1 MNAMSCD
8 YRTHGNL
15 EAGSARAKRPR
26 PVARSG
32 PEGAKRGWA
41 RRRNRAWDS
50 LRSVTGFA
58 RGDTARAAKSPP
70 LAAALGT
77 LLFLGLSAPSSAD
90 AAVLVSN
97 VGKDSSGT
105 RDVGAN
111 DYAQAFDTGD
121 NPGGYYLESIVLDF
135 NAAPT
140 GSATLTVTVRAD
152 SSSGPSATVLYTLT
166 NPTLAAGLNEFE
178 APSNARLSA
187 NTTYHVVASYNADSG
202 GPSWN
207 RVLLNSGLDAGAA
220 SGWEIDAP
228 YLIKDRDDAAGEWQ
242 EQSNQRA
249 IKIQVK
255 GNNAATGEPTIAGF
269 AQVGNTL
276 TAGTGMIADRDGL
289 PATFDFQWV
298 RVDGGTET
306 DITGATSSTYT
317 PVTADLSQTLKVKVS
332 FTDRQSNEEMV
343 TSAATAAVVEA
354 PPACDADAHWCA
366 LLTVGL
372 GKGPGDANWSG
383 GYCHPASGRC
393 TTMTAWGALND
404 DDFTWDS
411 VDYTVE
417 SLRWGTGVSRN
428 AHLTL
433 NRDFPG
439 TGLPRLTLE
448 VDGHE
453 FDLSDAGRGNNQDNV
468 DNNYK
473 WDVPAA
479 LKGYAAGRAVRVELF
494 ANTPATGVPV
504 VMGRAQVGATLTA
517 STASIQ
523 DADGLGTFSYQWSR
537 EDEDG
542 SNPEEISGAT
552 SATYELV
559 AADNEKR
566 VRVKVSFT
574 DGEGYAEE
582 LTSAAFP
589 SQGTV
594 AMAPPEMVDPTALWS
609 ATLTPVTLGSDVG
622 CFSTGE
628 NDEDCSFSSVL
639 SDDDFTFDSTTYSFS
654 QIFLNSGTLTLVFDK
669 SLPSAASGWEFTVT
683 ESGSTTTLDFSD
695 DTDSDNDRVAFA
707 STGLSWSAGDTISL
721 AMSIPGTGD
730 VTPPTLESSNISS
743 TGDSLTLVFNE
754 NLDVPNPPPVSALV
768 VKADGSQI
776 TATYDGIVL
785 REYYLTLSPVVGK
798 GRTVTVSYFDPTS
811 ANDPNALQDAAG
823 NDVATFEN
831 VSVTN
836 NSEANNPATGAPG
849 ISGTPQ
855 VGHELTASTGDIMD
869 LDGLMGA
876 TYVYQWVRVDADGTS
891 NPTNIGGATSSTYT
905 LATADQGKT
914 IKVKVT
920 FQDEEGNDEALTSDA
935 YPPGTDTV
943 TADTTRPTLSTAT
956 VNDDSL
962 VLTYSENL
970 DTNST
975 PASTAFAVTVAGSAR
990 SLATTNPVTVSGD
1003 TVTLT
1008 LASDVMEGETVT
1020 VSYTVPGTN
1029 PIQDPQGNDAAALTN
1044 EAVTNLTIA
1053 LPDITIEADRPTATG
1068 ANDVIRYTLERDGP
1082 TTSALTVTVT
1092 LAAPAGNDW
1101 GLDSDDLNP
1110 DVTFGAGA
1118 DTEVL
1123 VVSLA
1128 PTGFAN
1134 IGFDNDAGFDG
1145 PLTATLGAVAGYDT
1159 TDTAVVDIVAVPAPR
1174 WFARLVGHPYRF
1186 TEDGGSQEV
1195 EVEVYAADP
1204 AMPAPSFLPS
1214 GTGASVEVGVTAFL
1228 PGTATVYD
1236 INTMVGDYVL
1246 PSAGRTQFPPSVFSV
1261 GEGRVQ
1267 RGRVR
1272 IPIEILQDTLIEG
1285 DETFSVD
1292 LSNSPLM
1299 PLRAVRYVDPGGT
1312 PRDGS
1317 ASYPH
1322 VVTIVDDDFG
1332 VTGVALTSTPGVSAD
1347 TYGVGDEIRF
1357 TVTFNKAATVT
1368 GTPTLTFRMGASG
1381 SEADRTA
1388 SYQSGSGTNE
1398 LVFSYTVAAADSD
1411 SDGVSV
1417 LAGTT
1422 TNNTFS
1428 FPTGAHIRYGA
1439 TDAVL
1444 LHDALAADSGHKVDG
1459 TMSPAGAPTAPTKL
1473 TATAVGANRIDL
1485 EWNTPSSMG
1494 GSDIEGYKIE
1504 WSADGNAPWTEETAN
1519 TGNTDTTYSDTGLA
1533 SATTRHYR
1541 VSAINDTLTG
1551 PVSNVAHATTEAGV
1565 PGTPTALSATARD
1578 ADPTDGETEIE
1589 LSWTEPGEMGD
1600 SDISGYR
1607 IEYSADG
1614 NEPWMEL
1621 EATTGSTATT
1631 YIDDE
1636 LPSETTRHYRVSAVN
1651 DQGAGGPSN
1660 TDSATTDDIA
1670 GPVLLSAGTD
1680 HGQLTLRFD
1689 EELDTASA
1697 NAPPKSAFTV
1707 TADGVPLDFG
1717 TVEALTAPDAYL
1729 VTLAG
1734 LSPQVRRGQTAVV
1747 TYTDPSA
1754 NDDTA
1759 AIQDDDGNDAAS
1771 FTTGS
1776 DDIPA
1781 VTNSS
1786 TLDPVVP
1793 GKVPSLTAEAG
1804 TDGTSIVLSW
1814 ERPADNGGRVIS
1826 SYRIE
1831 VCETSCDQDA
1841 SWTAAVETHDE
1852 MENGAIVLSYEH
1864 TVPAGAT
1871 REYRVAARNSVDLGA
1886 WSDPPTIGQAV
1897 HPGAP
1902 GKPTGLTAEGRLPTT
1917 PNGTTLVKLSWDAPS
1932 DIGESEITGYR
1943 VEFSET
1949 IDPPSWEHVFT
1960 TRSTSTIHS
1969 PLPSEA
1975 TRHYRVFAINDQGR
1989 SLPSDVVTET
1999 TPDIAAPVPES
2010 ASVPTAGTSVVIT
2023 FDEALDETTA
2033 NLPQRERFTLTS
2045 ADGAVFIPAS
2055 VAVSGKTATVWLDG
2069 TSALIRTGQTLT
2081 LAYTDHTTG
2090 DDARGVVQDD
2100 DGNDAAAFTVGA
2112 GETVTIT
2119 NGSTQPVTEPGEPR
2133 NVRAESGG
2141 EDRIV
2146 ITWDAPIETGGRDIT
2161 GYEVFVGPD
2170 DGNVTTSLVSGHTT
2184 KNSAGRFEYVHDGLS
2199 VGDQRW
2205 YTVHA
2210 TNSGGHVGAGSP
2222 PVLGTVDKKGDVEL
2236 SVDAASVAEGG
2247 TVTWTVTATTD
2258 EGEAPGSGLPMQV
2271 TVTSADGTATAP
2283 DDYASVDETVTI
2295 TAGDFTQTTIDG
2307 ATAYVAT
2314 KTGTIAIVNDVVVEG
2329 EQGFTVAMEVASG
2342 GTGWVTGTDEVEV
2355 AIEDSDAWSVAVEAS
2370 PAAIVEGETRE
2381 IRLTARIMHVEAG
2394 GTPSVP
2400 ESGTCVLPF
2409 DVRVGLEVGGTATGE
2424 GTDYTLEGST
2434 PEREIE
2440 ACAAA
2445 AEWRVTLT
2453 ALVDTVDDDAE
2464 TVTFTPVIGGS
2475 PVIEPVS
2482 LDASSVTIGEEP
2494 GVVLGV
2500 AALGVEEGESA
2511 SYTVILTS
2519 RPSGT
2524 VTITPSVMGDM
2535 DVTVS
2540 PSSIRFDGDNWS
2552 LPQSVTVRAA
2562 HDEDDEDD
2570 AATVSH
2576 QISGADYGA
2585 VTVGSVGVNVR
2596 DDDKSFGEL
2605 RVHLTGGRDG
2615 GRSSPVPTIHHGE
2628 TFRIGLV
2635 WSETRTWPW
2644 AEPHRAVGADRAIR
2658 VTGGTVKPVVTP
2670 GYNAWTQ
2677 HVLILEFTPDSAGS
2691 DVTLVLEPLDCS
2703 SPDPQRPNPRALC
2716 ARLNNGNGAI
2726 TGLAERVRYTVHGID
2741 SVPAAPTN
2749 LLIEAEDQLAG
2760 DGVTVT
2766 GTALFAVFDPP
2777 APGAERWRVE
2787 AQAAGGGW
2795 SGPRVWRGDRR
2806 GTRYPYRARMGGL
2819 AADGAWE
2826 IRARWENRYG
2836 AGPWAEAET
2845 TDAPALAA
2853 PRNVQVAQG
2862 AQGRSASLTWSPPAG
2877 SSGQV
2882 ARYQYRLGWDA
2893 ASWAEGWRAIPD
2905 SGPGAANEA
2914 SYTVHGVEQ
2923 SWSVEASIRAV
2934 DRSGRA
2940 GTPSAVVRVPAA
2952 APTVLEGGVRVTSD
2966 PGRDGRYAIGD
2977 AIDVGVRMSRPVVLE
2992 GAGTGFNF
3000 DRQRGEWIHEAGID
3014 SGSGPTVTL
3023 EIGDRR
3029 PAARLVRIGGVAG
3042 ADVPGSVSGDTLH
3055 FRYTVQGNDED
3066 MDGIRIPSG
3075 GLSLNGSELV
3085 DANDADTAARFSLG
3099 EAIAFPGH
3107 LVQGVPAQVEKIER
3121 VGHQVWVYFTQD
3133 LTPVTLVPHL
3143 RNGAIGDQ
3151 FRVEFPSSGSS
3162 GGDVTDARIVRGR
3175 GWGSNCRRGETGCKA
3190 VRLTT
3195 RSRAR
3200 ADETMTIAYVPNA
3213 HHPKYRL
3220 RDLAGNEAK
3229 AFGRT
3234 TAVPLGAGD
3243 SPVMSVSDAEGY
3255 EQIAHLR
3262 TLHFNVKLIPAATR
3276 EVTVRYT
3283 TQDGRV
3289 DGDQLAARGY
3299 LSATENV
3306 DYRKESGTLVF
3317 RPGDTGHPVRVEI
3330 IDDGIE
3336 DGGEV
3341 FALVLSDLTGPATF
3355 GDSVGQ
3361 GLIHNHEVLTAT
3373 FEEVPEDHDGASA
3386 FSLELAFNEPVTADA
3401 DTVKGA
3407 LTVTGGEATTVTAVG
3422 TDAKRFELTV
3432 TPAGTD
3438 AVTVAIG
3445 PELDCTATNAVCTAE
3460 DIGLERRFEA
3470 TIAHDGSAALAA
3482 PTVAGVPQVG
3492 ATLEASFAETP
3503 GGTLTWQWLRGEE
3516 EIAGAD
3522 AATYAPV
3529 AADVGSQLAV
3539 RVSRGEETAV
3549 SAPTA
3554 PVWPAPANP
3563 ALAPGEEELL
3573 STTLTLGASD
3583 EFPLRMGGYNRF
3595 VGGPFGEM
3603 DETSFDE
3610 GARRHV
3616 VEMVMLNELGRFVLA
3631 TQGPLPPAAGLV
3643 VYWNAHRINGLEA
3656 KQAVPGRDMLAGP
3669 SGIPRETYL
3678 ALADGTAEG
3687 VKVAVSVRRTH
3698 AVVSVTGA
3706 SVTSGPGDNGTWDE
3720 DETIDAQVRFSAPVT
3735 VSGGPPTL
3743 AVMLDGNRREAA
3755 YSSGSGTDT
3764 LTFAWT
3770 VTEADAGAKRARVA
3784 SNGLALNGA
3793 TLSAGSN
3800 TVVDIGFAVAPWV
3813 TTVAIAPDASGDRE
3827 WTEGEIIEAELT
3839 FSEPVTVADASPW
3852 IEIRIGGFAH
3862 PGTLGYA
3869 SGSGSATLVFSTEV
3883 PAGANGFTGLAV
3895 VADSLEA
3902 NGVSIVSAASGL
3914 AAELGHDGTEPTAA
3928 PGESGATEPLTAA
3941 FHDVPQSHDGTAFTL
3956 ELRFGEPVPS
3966 GAAAPG
3972 AFIATGATVG
3982 AVSAQDDRTWSVT
3995 VTPDGAASAVTVTL
4009 PARDCTETGA
4019 VCTAD
4024 GRGLESDVS
4033 ASVAALP
4040 GETPFRVA
4048 LEGLPEEHDGAS
4060 DIVFRVVFNKR
4071 PAGFSYTVLRDQT
4084 LDIRQGGTRLTPAV
4098 RRVLSGEDRNTE
4110 WRVTVTPDGKEDV
4123 TVAIGPFSQC
4133 SDAGA
4138 ICTESQEVV
4147 SNDIDETILGPPG
4160 LTVDDARVYE
4170 APGATV
4176 DFVVRLGRASRSTVH
4191 VDYATSD
4198 GTRENAA
4205 TAGEDYAEKSGTLA
4219 FAPGET
4225 EHTVSVLVYQDG
4237 HDEGEETFTLTLSN
4251 PQGGNAW
4258 LADATATGTIENSDA
4273 MPRAW
4278 LARFGR
4284 TVAEQM
4290 VDAVDARFAA
4300 GRTAGVEM
4308 TLAGQPLAGASPEEI
4323 EALEERE
4330 AEKRLE
4336 AFAERLKGVTGEDD
4350 EAGNDERALT
4360 GRDFL
4365 TASAFTLTA
4374 GTAEGGYGAVWGR
4387 GAASRFDGREG
4398 ELSLEGEV
4406 TSVMLGADFTR
4417 DAGTLGLALT
4427 HSRGE
4432 GSYQGEGEGEVS
4444 STLTGLYPYG
4454 RWEVSPRV
4462 SVWGVA
4468 GYGAGALTLTPEGQD
4483 PLETDMNLMMGAVGA
4498 RAVALEAPAEGG
4510 VELSV
4515 TSDAMAVRTRSE
4527 AETGERG
4534 NLAEAQADVTRLRL
4548 GLEGTWRGV
4557 GTDGG
4562 ATFVPTF
4569 EVGVRHDAG
4578 DAETGFGLD
4587 VGGGLA
4593 WAHPRVGLSADVR
4606 ARALLTHESDGF
4618 GERGLSGSLGFDP
4631 RPGSDRG
4638 FAMTLTQTMGAQASG
4653 GMDALLGHRH
4663 LEGLGAGDE
4672 GGLEGRRLE
4681 LRAGYGFAV
4690 FGDRFTA
4697 KPEAGLGLSNGHRE
4711 LSLGWRLGLARS
4723 GPVTMELGLEATRRE
4738 AANDDGPAPV
4748 NALMLRGTL
4757 RW

>member
-1 MNAMSCD
+1 MNATTCE
-8 YRTHGNL
+8 YRTHGDS
-15 EAGSARAKRPR
+15 EAGSGRAKRPG
-26 PVARSG
+26 PVAGSG
-32 PEGAKRGWA
+32 PEGAKRGWLGRTIA
-41 RRRNRAWDS
+41 A
-50 LRSVTGFA
+50 LRTGA
-58 RGDTARAAKSPP
+58 GLGLLV
-70 LAAALGT
+70 LAAAVALPT
-77 LLFLGLSAPSSAD
+77 P
-90 AAVLVSN
+90 VQ
-97 VGKDSSGT
+97 
-105 RDVGAN
+105 
-111 DYAQAFDTGD
+111 AQ
-121 NPGGYYLESIVLDF
+121 
-135 NAAPT
+135 
-140 GSATLTVTVRAD
+140 
-152 SSSGPSATVLYTLT
+152 
-166 NPTLAAGLNEFE
+166 
-178 APSNARLSA
+178 
-187 NTTYHVVASYNADSG
+187 
-202 GPSWN
+202 
-207 RVLLNSGLDAGAA
+207 
-220 SGWEIDAP
+220 
-228 YLIKDRDDAAGEWQ
+228 
-242 EQSNQRA
+242 
-249 IKIQVK
+249 
-255 GNNAATGEPTIAGF
+255 NNAATGEPTIAGF
-269 AQVGNTL
+269 PQVGNTL
-276 TAGTGMIADRDGL
+276 TAGIGMIADPDGL
-289 PATFDFQWV
+289 PATFPGDYDFQWV

-354 PPACDADAHWCA
+354 PAACDADAHWCA
-366 LLTVGL
+366 LLTMGVTGL
-372 GKGPGDANWSG
+372 PSNENRAG
-383 GYCHPASGRC
+383 GYCDPASSRC
-393 TTMTAWGALND
+393 TAATAWGGLND
-404 DDFTWDS
+404 DDFTLDS
-411 VDYTVE
+411 VAYKVE
-417 SLRWGTGVSRN
+417 SLRWATGTGSSDSL
-428 AHLTL
+428 HLEL
-433 NRDFPG
+433 DRDFPG
-439 TGLPRLTLE
+439 ANLPRLTLQ

-453 FDLSDAGRGNNQDNV
+453 FDLSDASRGNSNNDV

-473 WDVPAA
+473 WDVPAV
-479 LKGYAAGRAVRVELF
+479 LESYAAGRAVRVELF
-494 ANTPATGVPV
+494 ANTPATGAPV

-542 SNPEEISGAT
+542 SNPEEISAAT

-559 AADNEKR
+559 AADNDKR
-566 VRVKVSFT
+566 VRIKVSFT

-594 AMAPPEMVDPTALWS
+594 AMAPPEMTDPSELWS
-609 ATLTPVTLGSDVG
+609 ATLNAKDLVGGLVG
-622 CFSTGE
+622 CDNVGSNQCTQT
-628 NDEDCSFSSVL
+628 SVL
-639 SDDDFTFDSTTYSFS
+639 SDNDFTFDSTTYTIE
-654 QIFLNSGTLTLVFDK
+654 QIYVLSGSLAARFDTA
-669 SLPSAASGWEFTVT
+669 LPSAASGWELRVT
-683 ESGSTTTLDFSD
+683 EGGTTTTLSFSD
-695 DTDSDNDRVAFA
+695 DTDSRDAFVSWG
-707 STGLSWSAGDTISL
+707 STGLSWSQGDAISL
-721 AMSIPGTGD
+721 AIWEEATD
-730 VTPPTLESSNISS
+730 ETPPTLESSDISS

-785 REYYLTLSPVVGK
+785 REYYLDLSPVVGK
-798 GRTVTVSYFDPTS
+798 GRTVTVTYFDPTS

-831 VSVTN
+831 VAVTN
-836 NSEANNPATGAPG
+836 DSEANNPATGAPG
-849 ISGTPQ
+849 ISGTAQ

-876 TYVYQWVRVDADGTS
+876 TYAYQWIRVDSDGTS
-891 NPTNIGGATSSTYT
+891 NPTDIGGATSSTYT

-914 IKVKVT
+914 IKVRVT

-956 VNDDSL
+956 VNDASL

-990 SLATTNPVTVSGD
+990 SLAGTNPVRISGN

-1044 EAVTNLTIA
+1044 EAVTNLTID

-1110 DVTFGAGA
+1110 EVTFGAGE
-1118 DTEVL
+1118 DTKVL

-1128 PTGFAN
+1128 PTGHSN
-1134 IGFDNDAGFDG
+1134 IGFDNSAGFDG
-1145 PLTATLGAVAGYDT
+1145 PLTATLGAVTGYDT
-1159 TDTAVVDIVAVPAPR
+1159 RDTAVVNVVAVPAPR
-1174 WFARLVGHPYRF
+1174 WFAQLVGHPYRF

-1195 EVEVYAADP
+1195 EVEVYAAEA

-1214 GTGASVEVGVTAFL
+1214 GTGASVEVGLTTVSPA
-1228 PGTATVYD
+1228 TATPYD
-1236 INTMVGDYVL
+1236 INTMVGDYRL

-1261 GEGRVQ
+1261 GEGGVQ

-1272 IPIEILQDTLIEG
+1272 VPIEILQDTLIEG

-1292 LSNSPLM
+1292 LTNSPLM

-1317 ASYPH
+1317 ATYPH

-1332 VTGVALTSTPGVSAD
+1332 VTGVEITSTPGATAD

-1388 SYQSGSGTNE
+1388 SYQSGSGTNA

-1411 SDGVSV
+1411 SDGVSL

-1428 FPTGAHIRYGA
+1428 FPTGAHIRYGS

-1459 TMSPAGAPTAPTKL
+1459 TMSPAGAPTAPTGL

-1519 TGNTDTTYSDTGLA
+1519 TGNTDTTYSDTGLD
-1533 SATTRHYR
+1533 SETTRHYR

-1578 ADPTDGETEIE
+1578 ADPADGETEIA

-1607 IEYSADG
+1607 IEWSADG

-1660 TDSATTDDIA
+1660 TDSATTDDIE
-1670 GPVLLSAGTD
+1670 GPVLTAAATGNTQLS
-1680 HGQLTLRFD
+1680 LRFD
-1689 EELDTASA
+1689 EALDTTSG
-1697 NAPPKSAFTV
+1697 NGPPKSAFRV

-1717 TVEALTAPDAYL
+1717 SVEPVTVVGVHVVNLE
-1729 VTLAG
+1729 G
-1734 LSPQVRRGQTAVV
+1734 LSPEVRQGQAVVV
-1747 TYTDPSA
+1747 TYTDPTA

-1759 AIQDDDGNDAAS
+1759 AIQDDDGNDAAT
-1771 FTTGS
+1771 FTTGA
-1776 DDIPA
+1776 DDVPA
-1781 VTNSS
+1781 ITNNSALAPS
-1786 TLDPVVP
+1786 VP

-1804 TDGTSIVLSW
+1804 TDGTSIVLTW

-1841 SWTAAVETHDE
+1841 SWTAAAPTHSE

-1871 REYRVAARNSVDLGA
+1871 RHYRVAATNSVGLGA
-1886 WSDPPTIGQAV
+1886 WSDEVMGQAV

-1960 TRSTSTIHS
+1960 TESTSTIHS

-2033 NLPQRERFTLTS
+2033 NLPQAERFTLTS

-2055 VAVSGKTATVWLDG
+2055 VAVSDKTATVWLDS

-2081 LAYTDHTTG
+2081 LAYTDRTTN
-2090 DDARGVVQDD
+2090 DDATGVVQDD

-2222 PVLGTVDKKGDVEL
+2222 PVLGTVDRKGDVEL

-2258 EGEAPGSGLPMQV
+2258 EGEAPGSGLPMEV

-2283 DDYASVDETVTI
+2283 DDYAAVDETVTI
-2295 TAGDFTQTTIDG
+2295 TAADFTQTTVDG
-2307 ATAYVAT
+2307 ETAYVAT
-2314 KTGTIAIVNDVVVEG
+2314 KTGTIAIVNDVRVEG
-2329 EQGFTVAMEVASG
+2329 EEGFTVAMEVGTG
-2342 GTGWVTGTDEVEV
+2342 GIGWVTGTDEAEI
-2355 AIEDSDAWSVAVEAS
+2355 AIEDSDGWAIRMEAD
-2370 PAAIVEGETRE
+2370 PDTIVEGETRE
-2381 IRLTARIMHVEAG
+2381 IRVTARIMHVEAG

-2400 ESGTCVLPF
+2400 PTDTCVVPF
-2409 DVRVGLEVGGTATGE
+2409 DVELFLNIGGTATGE
-2424 GTDYTLEGST
+2424 GTDYTLEGAT
-2434 PEREIE
+2434 FGGVIA
-2440 ACAAA
+2440 ACTAA
-2445 AEWRVTLT
+2445 AEGSFTLT

-2464 TVTFTPVIGGS
+2464 TITVTTEFVLAVPVD
-2475 PVIEPVS
+2475 PVS
-2482 LDASSVTIGEEP
+2482 LEAGTVTIGEEP

-2524 VTITPSVMGDM
+2524 VTITPSVSGDM

-2540 PSSIRFDGDNWS
+2540 PSSIRFDGNNWA

-2576 QISGADYGA
+2576 GVSGADYGS
-2585 VTVGSVGVNVR
+2585 VTVGQVRVNVR

-2605 RVHLTGGRDG
+2605 RVELMGGRDG
-2615 GRSSPVPTIHHGE
+2615 LTRSAAPTVHHGE
-2628 TFRIGLV
+2628 TFRIGLN

-2644 AEPHRAVGADRAIR
+2644 AEPHRAIGEDRAIR

-2670 GYNAWTQ
+2670 GYNAYTQ
-2677 HVLILEFTPDSAGS
+2677 HVLIVELTPDSAGS

-2703 SPDPQRPNPRALC
+2703 SPDPQRPNPSALC
-2716 ARLNNGNGAI
+2716 ARLDNGNGAI
-2726 TGLAERVRYTVHGID
+2726 TGLAERVRWTVHGID
-2741 SVPAAPTN
+2741 SAPAAPTN
-2749 LLIEAEDQLAG
+2749 LLIEAEDQLAS

-2766 GTALFAVFDPP
+2766 VTGTVLFAVFDPP

-2787 AQAAGGGW
+2787 AQAPGGDW

-2862 AQGRSASLTWSPPAG
+2862 AQGRSASLSWSPPAG
-2877 SSGQV
+2877 SPGQV

-2905 SGPGAANEA
+2905 SGPGAANER

-3000 DRQRGEWIHEAGID
+3000 DRQRGEWIHEAGTD

-3023 EIGDRR
+3023 EIGVRQ

-3042 ADVPGSVSGDTLH
+3042 ADVPGSVSGDELH
-3055 FRYTVQGNDED
+3055 FRYTVQEIDED

-3085 DANDADTAARFSLG
+3085 DANDADTAARFSLS
-3099 EAIAFPGH
+3099 EALAFPGH
-3107 LVQGVPAQVEKIER
+3107 LVQGAPAQVEKIER

-3151 FRVEFPSSGSS
+3151 FRVEFPSAGSG
-3162 GGDVTDARIVRGR
+3162 GGDVTEARIVRGR
-3175 GWGSNCRRGETGCKA
+3175 GWGSNCRRGETGCLA

-3200 ADETMTIAYVPNA
+3200 ADETMTVAYVPNP

-3234 TAVPLGAGD
+3234 TAVPLAQGD

-3255 EQIAHLR
+3255 EQIPYLR
-3262 TLHFNVKLIPAATR
+3262 TAHFNVKLTPAADR

-3289 DGDQLAARGY
+3289 DGDQLGPRGY
-3299 LSATENV
+3299 LSATEGV
-3306 DYRKESGTLVF
+3306 DYEKESGTLVF
-3317 RPGDTGHPVRVEI
+3317 KPGDTVHPVRVQI
-3330 IDDGIE
+3330 IDDGVE

-3355 GDSVGQ
+3355 ADSVGQ
-3361 GLIHNHEVLTAT
+3361 GLIHNHEVLTAA
-3373 FEEVPEDHDGASA
+3373 FEAAPESHDGASA
-3386 FSLELAFNEPVTADA
+3386 FTLELAFNEPVTADA

-3407 LTVTGGEATTVTAVG
+3407 LSVTGGEVTTVAASG
-3422 TDAKRFELTV
+3422 TESRRFELTV
-3432 TPAGTD
+3432 TPSGTD

-3445 PELDCTATNAVCTAE
+3445 PQLDCMATNAVCTAE
-3460 DIGLERRFEA
+3460 DIGLERRFE
-3470 TIAHDGSAALAA
+3470 TTVGHDGSAALAA

-3492 ATLEASFAETP
+3492 ATLEASLDPAP
-3503 GGTLTWQWLRGEE
+3503 DGTLAWQWLRGEE
-3516 EIAGAD
+3516 EIAGAQGT
-3522 AATYAPV
+3522 TYAPV
-3529 AADVGSQLAV
+3529 AADVGSPLAV
-3539 RVSRGEETAV
+3539 RVSRGDETAT
-3549 SAPTA
+3549 SEPTA

-3563 ALAPGEEELL
+3563 PLATGEEELL
-3573 STTLTLGASD
+3573 SATLTLGASA
-3583 EFPLRMGGYNRF
+3583 EFPLQMGGYNRF
-3595 VGGPFGEM
+3595 VGTAFGEM

-3610 GARRHV
+3610 GTRSHV
-3616 VEMVMLNELGRFVLA
+3616 VEMVMINELGRLSLA
-3631 TQGPLPPAAGLV
+3631 TQGPPPPAGGLA
-3643 VYWNAHRINGLEA
+3643 VYWNAHRIDGL
-3656 KQAVPGRDMLAGP
+3656 KRSWAVPGRAMLVAP

-3678 ALADGTAEG
+3678 KFARGEADGL
-3687 VKVAVSVRRTH
+3687 KVAVSVRRTH
-3698 AVVSVTGA
+3698 AVVSVTDA

-3720 DETIDAQVRFSAPVT
+3720 DETVAAALTFSAPVT

-3743 AVMLDGNRREAA
+3743 GVLLDGNRREAT
-3755 YSSGSGTDT
+3755 YSGGSGTDT
-3764 LTFAWT
+3764 LTFTWT
-3770 VTEADAGAKRARVA
+3770 VGQADAGAKRARLA
-3784 SNGLALNGA
+3784 PNGLALNGA
-3793 TLSAGSN
+3793 TLTAGAN
-3800 TVVDIGFAVAPWV
+3800 TAVDTGFAVPPWV
-3813 TTVAIAPDASGDRE
+3813 TAVAIAPDASGDRE
-3827 WTEGEIIEAELT
+3827 WTAGETIEARLA
-3839 FSEPVTVADASPW
+3839 FSEPVTVADGRPW
-3852 IEIRIGGFAH
+3852 LQVRIAGFDH

-3869 SGSGSATLVFSTEV
+3869 SGSGTDTLAFAMEV
-3883 PAGANGFTGLAV
+3883 PGGAFAGLAV
-3895 VADSLEA
+3895 IADSLEA
-3902 NGVSIVSAASGL
+3902 NGASVVSASSGL
-3914 AAELGHDGTEPTAA
+3914 AAELGHDGSEPTAA
-3928 PGESGATEPLTAA
+3928 PGDAGAGEPLTAA
-3941 FHDVPQSHDGTAFTL
+3941 FHDVPQSHDGGAFTL
-3956 ELRFGEPVPS
+3956 ELRFGEPVPA

-3972 AFIATGATVG
+3972 AFVATGATVG
-3982 AVSAQDDRTWSVT
+3982 EVSAQDERTWSVT

-4009 PARDCTETGA
+4009 PARGCGETGA
-4019 VCTAD
+4019 VCTTD
-4024 GRGLESDVS
+4024 GRGFAADVS
-4033 ASVAALP
+4033 ASVSGSA
-4040 GETPFRVA
+4040 GETPFRVD

-4071 PAGFSYTVLRDQT
+4071 PAGFSYTVLRDRT
-4084 LDIRQGGTRLTPAV
+4084 LDIRQGGTELTPHVKRV
-4098 RRVLSGEDRNTE
+4098 RTGEDRNAE
-4110 WRVTVTPDGKEDV
+4110 WRVTVAPDGNEDV
-4123 TVAIGPFSQC
+4123 TVAIGPFSEC

-4147 SNDIDETILGPPG
+4147 SNHLDETILGPPG
-4160 LTVDDARVYE
+4160 LSVADARVYE
-4170 APGATV
+4170 ASGAMV
-4176 DFVVRLGRASRSTVH
+4176 DFAVTLGRASRATVH
-4191 VDYATSD
+4191 VDYATAD
-4198 GTRENAA
+4198 GTAV
-4205 TAGEDYAEKSGTLA
+4205 AGDDYAEKSGTLA

-4225 EHTVSVLVYQDG
+4225 AHTVSVLVYQDG

-4251 PQGGNAW
+4251 PEGGNAW
-4258 LADATATGTIENSDA
+4258 LADATAVGTIENSDA
-4273 MPRAW
+4273 MPQAW

-4284 TVAEQM
+4284 TVAEQ
-4290 VDAVDARFAA
+4290 VIEAVEGRFAA
-4300 GRTAGVEM
+4300 QRTPGVAVM
-4308 TLAGQPLAGASPEEI
+4308 LAGQALGGASPEEI
-4323 EALEERE
+4323 EALEEQE
-4330 AEKRLE
+4330 AKKRLE
-4336 AFAERLKGVTGEDD
+4336 AFAERLTGVTGEDD
-4350 EAGNDERALT
+4350 GDGNDARTLT
-4360 GRDFL
+4360 ERDFL
-4365 TASAFTLTA
+4365 TGTAFTLT
-4374 GTAEGGYGAVWGR
+4374 GGSPEGGYGAVWGR
-4387 GAASRFDGREG
+4387 GAVSRFDGREG
-4398 ELSLEGEV
+4398 ELTLDGEV
-4406 TSVMLGADFTR
+4406 ASVMVGTDWVRERWT
-4417 DAGTLGLALT
+4417 AGLLV
-4427 HSRGE
+4427 SRSAGE
-4432 GSYQGEGEGEVS
+4432 GGYRGPDAAGAVE
-4444 STLTGLYPYG
+4444 STLTGLFPYG
-4454 RWEVSPRV
+4454 RYAASDRV
-4462 SVWGVA
+4462 TLWGVA
-4468 GYGAGALTLTPEGQD
+4468 GYGAGDLILEPEGASAMRA
-4483 PLETDMNLMMGAVGA
+4483 DMDLVMGAVGL
-4498 RAVALEAPAEGG
+4498 RGVAVEAPAEGG
-4510 VELSV
+4510 VELAV
-4515 TSDAMAVRTRSE
+4515 KTDALAVRTTSE
-4527 AETGERG
+4527 KVAG
-4534 NLAEAQADVTRLRL
+4534 LAAAAADVTRLRL
-4548 GLEGTWRGV
+4548 GLEGTWRGLEAGG
-4557 GTDGG
+4557 GTLS
-4562 ATFVPTF
+4562 PRL
-4569 EVGVRHDAG
+4569 EVGVRHDGG

-4587 VGGGLA
+4587 LGGGLA
-4593 WAHPRVGLSADVR
+4593 WSHAAAGLSAELSGR
-4606 ARALLTHESDGF
+4606 GLLTRESRGF
-4618 GERGLSGSLGFDP
+4618 RDRGLSGSLSWDP
-4631 RPGSDRG
+4631 GQGSG
-4638 FAMTLTQTMGAQASG
+4638 LGPKLTLSRTMGGAASG
-4653 GMDALLGHRH
+4653 GADALLGQRH
-4663 LEGLGAGDE
+4663 LGGLAAIDNGAGAGNGSGADD
-4672 GGLEGRRLE
+4672 LENRRLE
-4681 LRAGYGFAV
+4681 LKLGYGFSA
-4690 FGDRFTA
+4690 FQDRFTST
-4697 KPEAGLGLSNGHRE
+4697 PEAGLGLSSGRRE
-4711 LSLGWRLGLARS
+4711 YALGWRLNLVQGGTGALEFR
-4723 GPVTMELGLEATRRE
+4723 LEATRSE
-4738 AANDDGPAPV
+4738 NANDAGE
-4748 NALMLRGTL
+4748 RGVRFGLTA